1 MKQKFQVHIKRKAS
15 SLRMS
20 KDFMSF
26 SLASIIFFPWVLIN
40 NMTMTLFSE
49 TKEQNPCGGWD
60 LSSLSTWPQSN
71 LKLYQYNSQPLKQQ
85 PHMQHRMRN
94 ERKKLKNKLIQSH
107 YESHSS
113 INLKCMWQLASK
125 IPLSLSLAHSLSLC
139 KIPLPLHCGVVH
151 KEASCHSH
159 AAKCATLML
168 PSGLLSPLQVLQLF
182 GVGFLSLECGVNDC
196 SSKKGKTEVIILR

>member
-125 IPLSLSLAHSLSLC
+125 IPLSLSLSRSLSL
-139 KIPLPLHCGVVH
+139 
-151 KEASCHSH
+151 S
-159 AAKCATLML
+159 AKFLSLSIVEWFTRKPVATPML
-168 PSGLLSPLQVLQLF
+168 PSVPLSCCHLDFWVPCKSCNCLVLDF
-182 GVGFLSLECGVNDC
+182 CP
-196 SSKKGKTEVIILR
+196 